1 MKMKNKQRYK
11 IWVCGNRYTI
21 AKHFEGSMDN
31 VIDLPDLFWA
41 DMFIK
46 DIEDG
51 LRIKIKDEI
60 AKSDLDENDIQFRIE
75 TDGMDEYHNHLWM
88 CSKILPR
95 ELKKII
101 NDAIDWNFNMLQ
113 EVMDV
118 TKTEPKETAQ

>member
-1 MKMKNKQRYK
+1 MKNKQRYK
-11 IWVCGNRYTI
+11 IWVCGNRHTI

-31 VIDLPDLFWA
+31 VIDLPDLEWA

-46 DIEDG
+46 SLEES
-51 LRIKIKDEI
+51 LYFQIKDRIE
-60 AKSDLDENDIQFRIE
+60 KSKLNENDIQFRIE
-75 TDGMDEYHNHLWM
+75 TDEMDEYHNHLWV

-95 ELKKII
+95 ELRQIV
-101 NDAIDWNFNMLQ
+101 NDSIDWQLNMLQ

>member
-1 MKMKNKQRYK
+1 MRNKQRYK
-11 IWVCGNRYTI
+11 IWVCGNRNTI

-31 VIDLPDLFWA
+31 VIDLPDLEWA

-46 DIEDG
+46 SLEGSLYFQIKNRIE
-51 LRIKIKDEI
+51 
-60 AKSDLDENDIQFRIE
+60 KSKLNENDIQIRIE
-75 TDGMDEYHNHLWM
+75 TDEMDEYHNHLWV

-95 ELKKII
+95 ELRQIV
-101 NDAIDWNFNMLQ
+101 NDSIDWQLNMLQ